1 MGCLYEMW
9 IGKNATGGGK
19 ASVSRSTLADDG
31 VDKDKN

>member
-1 MGCLYEMW
+1 MW
-9 IGKNATGGGK
+9 IGKGSATGGGK